1 MKKATTS
8 ARLKQIMIERNLKQI
23 DILNLCLPYCKK
35 YNIRLASNDL
45 SQYVSGKVEPGQY
58 KLTILGLALNVNET
72 WLMGYDVPR
81 HRHDNNIID
90 ISDSEL
96 VAFISLLDEEDKS
109 ELKRYI
115 TSMLLSKDKYKNT
128 KKK

>member
-1 MKKATTS
+1 
-8 ARLKQIMIERNLKQI
+8 MIERNLKQI